1 MSYQEKD
8 KVGSLRKIG
17 LNGSSE
23 DEFSLNVDLSKVE
36 KQGKTN
42 QKQPAGYILCF
53 KLLFWFFDI
62 L

>member
-17 LNGSSE
+17 QNGSSE

-42 QKQPAGYILCF
+42 QKQPTGCVLHF
-53 KLLFWFFDI
+53 VF
-62 L
+62 